1 MFAKTDVNG
10 ENEDPI
16 FTFLKSRC
24 PSNRD
29 EFRDTKLLY
38 YTPLRQSDI
47 RWNFAKFLID
57 HIGQPFRRY
66 DDGVNPSELTKDI
79 DLLLKEVS
87 KKPKQSYSNPPKSYE
102 EKKKK
107 MPLHYLSKRLNQYN
121 KKIQMF

>member
-16 FTFLKSRC
+16 FTFLKGRC

-29 EFRDTKLLY
+29 EFRDTKILY

-57 HIGQPFRRY
+57 PIGQPFRRY

-79 DLLLKEVS
+79 DMLLKRVS
-87 KKPKQSYSNPPKSYE
+87 KKPKPYKTKPNAYGG
-102 EKKKK
+102 KKR
-107 MPLHYLSKRLNQYN
+107 PLHYLSKRIDQHN
-121 KKIQMF
+121 KISQMD